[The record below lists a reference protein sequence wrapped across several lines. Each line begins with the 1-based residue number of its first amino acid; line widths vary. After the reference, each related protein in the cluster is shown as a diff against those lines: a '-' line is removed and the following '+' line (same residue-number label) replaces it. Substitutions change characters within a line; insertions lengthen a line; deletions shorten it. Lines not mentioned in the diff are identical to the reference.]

1 MGSTTF
7 GSFIFK
13 DSLDRVILN
22 SMKEFKFMQK
32 FWDLTLEE
40 GHEYQNI
47 WVNIFNTN
55 EVKA

>member
-1 MGSTTF
+1 MGSTVF
-7 GSFIFK
+7 GDFIFK
-13 DSLDRVILN
+13 DLLDRAILN
-22 SMKEFKFMQK
+22 SMKEFRVNQK
-32 FWDLTLEE
+32 VWDLTLEE

>member
-1 MGSTTF
+1 MGPTTF

-13 DSLDRVILN
+13 DSLDRAILN

-40 GHEYQNI
+40 GRPYQNI
-47 WVNIFNTN
+47 WVNIFNKN

>member
-13 DSLDRVILN
+13 DSLDRAILN

-40 GHEYQNI
+40 GHEYQSI